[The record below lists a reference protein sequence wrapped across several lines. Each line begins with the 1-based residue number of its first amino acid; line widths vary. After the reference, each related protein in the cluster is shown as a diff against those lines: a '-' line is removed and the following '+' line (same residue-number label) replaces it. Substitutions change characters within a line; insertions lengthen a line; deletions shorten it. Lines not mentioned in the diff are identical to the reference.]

1 MNGRGLVVEPMNRR
15 SFVVASCAV
24 LATPPLARAQAL
36 SYPLRSD
43 VQDYIDAI
51 VAAHGLER
59 SWVERVL
66 AQGRY
71 SEAAERLTTPAN
83 APPAAR
89 NWAEYRARN
98 VDERRVREGDAFL
111 RRHRAALAR
120 AADGYGVPESIVVAI
135 IGIETFFGRVM
146 GNLRTLD
153 VLLTLAFDYT
163 RRAALYREELAQFLL
178 LCREQGIDPVAPRG
192 SFAGAIGL
200 PQFMPGSVRR
210 YAVDFDGD
218 GRVDLSTSRE
228 DAIGSIANFLAA
240 HGWRRDVPVL
250 FPARADATIIEVLG
264 RGIFAGYRWRDVAAL
279 GVTIDASLPGET
291 RVLLIDLPYLTSDGV
306 EAVEYRVGTV
316 NASALLHYNRS
327 FFYAAAVA
335 DLAQAIERRA
345 AEALAVR
352 AAPAP

>member
-1 MNGRGLVVEPMNRR
+1 MNRR
-15 SFVVASCAV
+15 SFLVAASCAP
-24 LATPPLARAQAL
+24 LAAPPLARAQVL
-36 SYPLRSD
+36 SYPLRAD
-43 VQDYIDAI
+43 VQEYIDAI
-51 VAAHGLER
+51 VAAYGLER
-59 SWVERVL
+59 GWVERVF

-83 APPAAR
+83 APPSAR
-89 NWAEYRARN
+89 NWSEYRARN

-111 RRHRAALAR
+111 RRHRTALAR
-120 AADGYGVPESIVVAI
+120 AAGRWGVPESIVVAI

-163 RRAALYREELAQFLL
+163 RRAPLYREELAQFLL
-178 LCREQGIDPVAPRG
+178 LCREQRLDPTAPRG

-218 GRVDLSTSRE
+218 GRIDLAASRD
-228 DAIGSIANFLAA
+228 DAIGSVANFLAA
-240 HGWRRDVPVL
+240 HGWQRNLAVL
-250 FPARADATIIEVLG
+250 FPARADASVVEVLG
-264 RGIFAGYRWRDVAAL
+264 RGIFAAYRWQDVAAL
-279 GVTIDASLPGET
+279 GVTIDGTLPGQA
-291 RVLLIDLPYLTSDGV
+291 RVLLMDLPYLTSDGV

-335 DLAQAIERRA
+335 ELAQAVERRA
-345 AEALAVR
+345 AESLAADSAPLGAAVR
-352 AAPAP
+352 

>member
-1 MNGRGLVVEPMNRR
+1 MNRR
-15 SFVVASCAV
+15 RFVVAASCAV
-24 LATPPLARAQAL
+24 LGAPLARAQSL
-36 SYPLRSD
+36 SYPLRTE
-43 VQDYIDAI
+43 VQEYIDAI
-51 VAAHGLER
+51 VAAYGLER
-59 SWVERVL
+59 GWVERAI

-83 APPAAR
+83 APPSAR

-120 AADGYGVPESIVVAI
+120 ATERYGVPEPIVVAI

-163 RRAALYREELAQFLL
+163 RRAPLYREELAQFLL
-178 LCREQGIDPVAPRG
+178 LCREQGIDPAAPRG
-192 SFAGAIGL
+192 SFAGAMGL

-218 GRVDLSTSRE
+218 GRIDLAASRE
-228 DAIGSIANFLAA
+228 DAIGSVANFLAA

-250 FPARADATIIEVLG
+250 FPARTDATVVEVLG
-264 RGIFAGYRWRDVAAL
+264 RGIVAAWRWQDVASL
-279 GVTIDASLPGET
+279 GVTIDGTLPGDA
-291 RVLLIDLPYLTSDGV
+291 RVLLMDLPYLTSDGV
-306 EAVEYRVGTV
+306 EAVEYRIGTV

-327 FFYAAAVA
+327 FFYATAVA
-335 DLAQAIERRA
+335 ELAQAIERRA
-345 AEALAVR
+345 ADVTAPD
-352 AAPAP
+352 AAPSGAGAR

>member
-1 MNGRGLVVEPMNRR
+1 M
-15 SFVVASCAV
+15 
-24 LATPPLARAQAL
+24 
-36 SYPLRSD
+36 
-43 VQDYIDAI
+43 
-51 VAAHGLER
+51 
-59 SWVERVL
+59 
-66 AQGRY
+66 
-71 SEAAERLTTPAN
+71 
-83 APPAAR
+83 
-89 NWAEYRARN
+89 
-98 VDERRVREGDAFL
+98 REGHAFL
-111 RRHRAALAR
+111 RQHRAALAR
-120 AADGYGVPESIVVAI
+120 AADRYGVPESIVVAI

-178 LCREQGIDPVAPRG
+178 LCREHGIDPAAPRG
-192 SFAGAIGL
+192 SYAGALGL

-218 GRVDLSTSRE
+218 GRVDLAASRE
-228 DAIGSIANFLAA
+228 DAIGSVANFLAA

-264 RGIFAGYRWRDVAAL
+264 RGIFAGYRWQDVAAL

-306 EAVEYRVGTV
+306 EAVEYRVGTI

-335 DLAQAIERRA
+335 DLAQAIERRT
-345 AEALAVR
+345 AEALAAD
-352 AAPAP
+352 AAPLGADRR

>member
-1 MNGRGLVVEPMNRR
+1 MNRR
-15 SFVVASCAV
+15 TLIAAASCIA
-24 LATPPLARAQAL
+24 LAPPLARAQQPL
-36 SYPLRSD
+36 SYALRGD
-43 VQDYIDAI
+43 VQAFIDAV
-51 VAAHGLER
+51 VAAYGLDR
-59 SWVERVL
+59 GWVERAI

-83 APPAAR
+83 APPSAR

-98 VDERRVREGDAFL
+98 VDERRVREGLAFL
-111 RRHRAALAR
+111 NQHRPALAR
-120 AADGYGVPESIVVAI
+120 AAERFGVPESIVVAI

-163 RRAALYREELAQFLL
+163 RRAPLYREELAQFLL

-192 SFAGAIGL
+192 SYAGAIGL

-218 GRVDLSTSRE
+218 GRVDLAASRA
-228 DAIGSIANFLAA
+228 DAIGSVANFLAA
-240 HGWRRDVPVL
+240 HGWQRDLAVL
-250 FPARADATIIEVLG
+250 LTAQADASVVEVLG
-264 RGIFAGYRWRDVAAL
+264 RGILAVYRWQDVAAL
-279 GVTIDASLPGET
+279 GVTIDGALPAQA
-291 RVLLIDLPYLTSDGV
+291 RVLLMDLPYLTSDGV

-335 DLAQAIERRA
+335 DLAQAIQRRA
-345 AEALAVR
+345 AETLAER
-352 AAPAP
+352 PAIPDGSAR

>member
-1 MNGRGLVVEPMNRR
+1 MNRR
-15 SFVVASCAV
+15 SFVVASCAA
-24 LATPPLARAQAL
+24 LAAPPFGRAQAL

-98 VDERRVREGDAFL
+98 VDERRVREGHAFL
-111 RRHRAALAR
+111 RQHRAALAR
-120 AADGYGVPESIVVAI
+120 AADRYGVPESIVVAI

-178 LCREQGIDPVAPRG
+178 LCREHGIDPAAPRG
-192 SFAGAIGL
+192 SYAGALGL

-218 GRVDLSTSRE
+218 GRVDLAASRE
-228 DAIGSIANFLAA
+228 DAIGSVANFLAA

-264 RGIFAGYRWRDVAAL
+264 RGIFAGYRWQDVAAL

-306 EAVEYRVGTV
+306 EAVEYRVGTI

-335 DLAQAIERRA
+335 DLAQAIERRT
-345 AEALAVR
+345 AEALAAD
-352 AAPAP
+352 AAPLGADRR

>member
-1 MNGRGLVVEPMNRR
+1 MNRR
-15 SFVVASCAV
+15 SFVVAASCAA
-24 LATPPLARAQAL
+24 LAAPPFARAQTL

-51 VAAHGLER
+51 VAAHGLDR
-59 SWVERVL
+59 GWVERVL
-66 AQGRY
+66 ARGRY
-71 SEAAERLTTPAN
+71 SEAAERLTTPGN
-83 APPAAR
+83 APPSAR

-98 VDERRVREGDAFL
+98 VDERRVREGHAFL
-111 RRHRAALAR
+111 RQHRAALAR
-120 AADGYGVPESIVVAI
+120 AADRYGVPESIVVAI
-135 IGIETFFGRVM
+135 VGIETHFGRVM

-163 RRAALYREELAQFLL
+163 RRASLYREELAQFLL
-178 LCREQGIDPVAPRG
+178 LCREQGVDPTAPRG

-218 GRVDLSTSRE
+218 GRIDLAASRE
-228 DAIGSIANFLAA
+228 DAIGSVANFLAA
-240 HGWRRDVPVL
+240 HGWRRGHAVL
-250 FPARADATIIEVLG
+250 FPAQADASVVEVLG
-264 RGIFAGYRWRDVAAL
+264 RGIVASYRWRDVAAL
-279 GVTIDASLPGET
+279 GVTTDTSLPGET

-345 AEALAVR
+345 AEALAAD
-352 AAPAP
+352 AAPLGANGR

>member
-1 MNGRGLVVEPMNRR
+1 MNRR
-15 SFVVASCAV
+15 GFVFAASCAV
-24 LATPPLARAQAL
+24 LGMPPLARAQAL

-43 VQDYIDAI
+43 VQEYIDAI
-51 VAAHGLER
+51 VAAHGLDR

-71 SEAAERLTTPAN
+71 SEAAERLATPAN
-83 APPAAR
+83 APPSAR

-111 RRHRAALAR
+111 RRYRAALAR
-120 AADGYGVPESIVVAI
+120 ATERHGVPESIVVAI
-135 IGIETFFGRVM
+135 IGIETLFGRVM

-163 RRAALYREELAQFLL
+163 RRAPLYREELAQFLL
-178 LCREQGIDPVAPRG
+178 LCREQGIDPAAPRG

-218 GRVDLSTSRE
+218 GRIDLTASRE
-228 DAIGSIANFLAA
+228 DAIGSVANFLAA
-240 HGWRRDVPVL
+240 HGWRPGLGVL
-250 FPARADATIIEVLG
+250 FPAQADASVVEVLG
-264 RGIFAGYRWRDVAAL
+264 RGIVASYCWRDVAAL
-279 GVTIDASLPGET
+279 GVTIDASLPADA
-291 RVLLIDLPYLTSDGV
+291 RVLLMDLPYLTSDGV
-306 EAVEYRVGTV
+306 EAVDYRVGTV

-327 FFYAAAVA
+327 FFYAAAVVE
-335 DLAQAIERRA
+335 LAQAIERRA
-345 AEALAVR
+345 AEALALR
-352 AAPAP
+352 AADAP